1 LRFLE
6 SLATAAPFRFNPAMA
21 TLAEIAQQAG
31 VSQATASR
39 VLNDKPGVSES
50 ARQAVLVAL
59 DVLGYERPAKLKR
72 RSAGLAGVVV
82 PELSNPVFP
91 LFAQVIEQLLAQRGY
106 TPVLCTQ
113 WAGGVSEEEY
123 LESLLDHGVAGIV
136 FVSGL
141 HADTRADRRM
151 YRRLLASGL
160 PIVFVNGYVPELDV
174 PCVSDDDEHAME
186 LAVAHLVGLGHRRI
200 GLAVGP
206 ERLVPAK
213 RKLEGFVAALRRHLD
228 LTEAEA
234 MAWVEPTL
242 FTREGGQAAGLN
254 LLDRGATAVVCGS
267 DLMALGVVRAA
278 RQRGLSV
285 PGDLSVVG
293 YDDSPLMAFVNPPMT
308 TVRQSVQD
316 MASAAVSALVD
327 AIQGEPVPANEYF
340 FQPELVVRATT
351 APPRRDPR

>member
-1 LRFLE
+1 
-6 SLATAAPFRFNPAMA
+6 MA

-39 VLNDKPGVSES
+39 VLNDKPGVSDA

-91 LFAQVIEQLLAQRGY
+91 LFAQVLEQLLAQRGY

-123 LESLLDHGVAGIV
+123 LESLLDHGVAGII

-141 HADTRADRRM
+141 HADTRADRRI

-174 PCVSDDDEHAME
+174 PCVSDDDAEAME
-186 LAVAHLVGLGHRRI
+186 LAVAHLAALGHRRI

-206 ERLVPAK
+206 ERLVPAE
-213 RKLEGFVAALRRHLD
+213 RKVQGFVAALERHLG
-228 LTEAEA
+228 LTEAEGQ
-234 MAWVEPTL
+234 AWVERTL
-242 FTREGGQAAGLN
+242 FTREGGHAATRN
-254 LLDRGATAVVCGS
+254 LLRRGATAVVCGS
-267 DLMALGVVRAA
+267 DLMALGAVRAV
-278 RQRGLSV
+278 RQERLRV
-285 PGDLSVVG
+285 PEDVSVVG
-293 YDDSPLMAFVNPPMT
+293 YDDSPLMAFVDPPMT
-308 TVRQSVQD
+308 TVRQSVQE
-316 MASAAVSALVD
+316 MGAAAVAALID
-327 AIQGEPVPANEYF
+327 AIHGEPVPANEYVF
-340 FQPELVVRATT
+340 RPELVIRSTT
-351 APPRRDPR
+351 APPPPGH